1 MKRSHTIVCYT
12 IAYYY
17 YYTTVCV
24 CLKNISEQQKK
35 IKEGKTF
42 FLYLYFSSR
51 AAAAILQ
58 EVGDDG
64 GWHREGVYNTG
75 TLEATH
81 PAAPTLCEISSTNS
95 LPPVHIQS
103 ILIEGKKGDLEG
115 ESRKYPDHGRSGGLL
130 LHKKGGKES
139 IKKRERQKYN
149 QLIQMYVH
157 NCALTIRLFF

>member
-17 YYTTVCV
+17 YHTTVCV
-24 CLKNISEQQKK
+24 CLKNISEQQKKK

-51 AAAAILQ
+51 AAAAAILQ
-58 EVGDDG
+58 EAGDDG

-81 PAAPTLCEISSTNS
+81 PAAPTLCEIRARQTPSPCAYS
-95 LPPVHIQS
+95 LFS
-103 ILIEGKKGDLEG
+103 LKEKKE
-115 ESRKYPDHGRSGGLL
+115 
-130 LHKKGGKES
+130 
-139 IKKRERQKYN
+139 I
-149 QLIQMYVH
+149 
-157 NCALTIRLFF
+157 

>member
-1 MKRSHTIVCYT
+1 MKAVHSSDNHEEVPYNRLLYHCLLLLL
-12 IAYYY
+12 YYC
-17 YYTTVCV
+17 VCV
-24 CLKNISEQQKK
+24 SKEYQRTTKK

-58 EVGDDG
+58 EAGDDG

-115 ESRKYPDHGRSGGLL
+115 ESSKYPDHGRSGGLSFTR
-130 LHKKGGKES
+130 KGGK
-139 IKKRERQKYN
+139 N
-149 QLIQMYVH
+149 L
-157 NCALTIRLFF
+157 